1 MRVRALLLAAVVGVF
16 SSAVPV
22 EAARPRR
29 ALATYHYTDQNHAVG
44 GPGFGAGVWN
54 TEDAYAFPIRKG
66 ETAVS
71 VMILD
76 DNERPVSAKVVQIQ
90 WDADYGNATVGHAA
104 THYDICGQSEEPLKL
119 VPDLQVEVFLE
130 KGTCEDGTPSV
141 PTTGDI
147 VVDFHRG

>member
-1 MRVRALLLAAVVGVF
+1 MMRIRALLLAAVVGVF

-29 ALATYHYTDQNHAVG
+29 ALTTYHYTDQNHHYG
-44 GPGFGAGVWN
+44 GPGFGGGVWN

-76 DNERPVSAKVVQIQ
+76 DNERPVSARIVQIE

-104 THYDICGQSEEPLKL
+104 TH
-119 VPDLQVEVFLE
+119 
-130 KGTCEDGTPSV
+130 
-141 PTTGDI
+141 
-147 VVDFHRG
+147 